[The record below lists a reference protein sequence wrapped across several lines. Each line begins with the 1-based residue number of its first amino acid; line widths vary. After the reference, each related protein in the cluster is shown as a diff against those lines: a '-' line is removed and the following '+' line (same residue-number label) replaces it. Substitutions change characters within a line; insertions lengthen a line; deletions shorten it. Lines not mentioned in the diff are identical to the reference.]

1 MATKKHSKLKS
12 YLASNYVEF
21 AEDQTSM
28 RLNSL
33 YSDFSKSH
41 TVNPYAYEANV
52 EFWRAIVLDCN
63 QQGYLRTPKYA
74 TAINKHTIAEDFR
87 RPLKGKP
94 LALDCVLEHME
105 KKGDLMTIDKFI
117 QTYTFKATWAEWFY
131 HRLSPSR
138 YWHSSSEDH
147 FYVIM
152 PTIELIAK
160 HIISEH
166 FEIPT
171 KRTTDHLFTLSAFK
185 HKYAHHFVNEIDL
198 TEDDIM
204 LVLRYLHIHYGI
216 AVEENVK
223 GYGTTYQVIKFPS
236 RQGEIA
242 DITKHDEAMISI
254 QTTCHALSIQID
266 ELQKKIEE
274 FERLSVEEHKKGHKA
289 KSLYYI
295 RKRKGFQQVLEK
307 RIKSMETMDN
317 ILMKIETS
325 HDDLQVVQAFNV
337 GADTLRDLLG
347 QDGLSIETINDVM
360 EKVSNSLQDQN
371 EIEEAMQSGMNDT
384 IPYNDQEIEAELAQ
398 LIEKEEPVVEAKENK
413 EVNPVIDN
421 NNNNIQSEL
430 ARLNQMFVS
439 SDHKKQKEAVLN

>member
-1 MATKKHSKLKS
+1 M
-12 YLASNYVEF
+12 
-21 AEDQTSM
+21 
-28 RLNSL
+28 
-33 YSDFSKSH
+33 
-41 TVNPYAYEANV
+41 
-52 EFWRAIVLDCN
+52 
-63 QQGYLRTPKYA
+63 
-74 TAINKHTIAEDFR
+74 INNT
-87 RPLKGKP
+87 
-94 LALDCVLEHME
+94 
-105 KKGDLMTIDKFI
+105 
-117 QTYTFKATWAEWFY
+117 
-131 HRLSPSR
+131 
-138 YWHSSSEDH
+138 
-147 FYVIM
+147 
-152 PTIELIAK
+152 
-160 HIISEH
+160 
-166 FEIPT
+166 
-171 KRTTDHLFTLSAFK
+171 
-185 HKYAHHFVNEIDL
+185 
-198 TEDDIM
+198 
-204 LVLRYLHIHYGI
+204 
-216 AVEENVK
+216 
-223 GYGTTYQVIKFPS
+223 QVIKFPS

-295 RKRKGFQQVLEK
+295 RKRKGFQQILEK

-413 EVNPVIDN
+413 EVNAVIDN

-439 SDHKKQKEAVLN
+439 TDHKKQKEAVLN